1 METNLPDFINFFKT
15 YPLDI
20 ISFIWFAFCWLG
32 YTTFAR
38 KSAKRTDCLASIL
51 YRYRKEWI
59 HKLSTNGMSEVD
71 AELLSSIE
79 KQVSFFASTTLL
91 ILAAL
96 ATVVGTTAG
105 ESFMSFSELPL
116 IAETTIAMVRLKL
129 VLLLVIFVY
138 ALFTFTWSMRQ
149 YGFCFILFG
158 SSFKTVR
165 YYKESDDFS
174 PLAAGRNSKAMA
186 KVIDRAAHSYNYGLR
201 AYYFALAVAAWFI
214 APWAFMLAVSLITYE
229 LYKREFRS
237 PTLTALLD
245 SHNPI
250 TATAQDTVEK

>member
-1 METNLPDFINFFKT
+1 METYLPDFFDLFNT
-15 YPLDI
+15 HPLDI

-51 YRYRKEWI
+51 YQYRKEWI
-59 HKLSTNGMSEVD
+59 QKLSTNGMSEVD

-96 ATVVGTTAG
+96 ATVVGTTAS
-105 ESFMSFSELPL
+105 ESFVSFSDLPL
-116 IAETTIAMVRLKL
+116 IAETNVDMVRLKL

-138 ALFTFTWSMRQ
+138 AFFTFTWSMRQ

-165 YYKESDDFS
+165 YYKGSDDFS
-174 PLAAGRNSKAMA
+174 PLASGRNSQAMA

-214 APWAFMLAVSLITYE
+214 SPWAFMLAVSLITYE
-229 LYKREFRS
+229 LYKREFKS

-245 SHNPI
+245 SHNPVK
-250 TATAQDTVEK
+250 DPSRETVEK